1 MTRAPCK
8 ARATAR
14 GVDVHG
20 LLAGDDLDPSLDL
33 RNGLVLD
40 SVASGAARGKLT
52 SGILS
57 GCVYCA
63 GSKVWVSSA
72 RQLGAC
78 RAGGVVRR
86 WLVAGVD
93 LVEETHAAGRKL
105 LAKHGLGKAVP
116 STDAACTC
124 ATRGRESLGPRRAS
138 PAGLRGQATAVACRQ
153 SLSVSAKQ
161 WWIFPAKN
169 AHRRHSFAGT
179 LTRNMFGED
188 SLITQPA
195 RFKMLSGMCRV
206 GEFLLSSRRDIAPKC
221 HRFVHAYIPITNL
234 ST

>member
-14 GVDVHG
+14 GADVHG

-86 WLVAGVD
+86 WLVASVD

-105 LAKHGLGKAVP
+105 LAKHSLGKAVP

-124 ATRGRESLGPRRAS
+124 ATRGRESLGPRRAR
-138 PAGLRGQATAVACRQ
+138 PAGYHGQATAVGSPCWCWPNQ
-153 SLSVSAKQ
+153 S
-161 WWIFPAKN
+161 WPFPAKH
-169 AHRRHSFAGT
+169 AHRRHSFVDT
-179 LTRNMFGED
+179 LIRNTFGED